1 MSYLNKMY
9 GRKAPSQTQS
19 SSEKNPNRVAGGL
32 RAQGADMFEM
42 LGEDGSVQKIP
53 TEAYVRSLEEQSR
66 KQRSAIDVLERKLSR
81 QQKSLEALESYVKNL
96 KSI

>member
-1 MSYLNKMY
+1 MY